1 MTSHLIRSI
10 SNQPN
15 HPLKP
20 KLSIGAS
27 LINKLQRPEIQQMFQ
42 NKRQQT
48 AASIDANIRRQM
60 VASKTS
66 QLTPERK
73 LGEDIKHLSVYMEK
87 DPLILTES

>member
-20 KLSIGAS
+20 KLSVGAS
-27 LINKLQRPEIQQMFQ
+27 LINKLQRPEIKQMFQ

-60 VASKTS
+60 VAYKTS

-73 LGEDIKHLSVYMEK
+73 RDKDIKNLSVYMKK
-87 DPLILTES
+87 DPLIVAES